1 VADIKGLRDR
11 AVIAIMGYTFGR
23 VSAVVGVK
31 RGNYRLERKRA
42 RLRLMKK
49 GGKEKLVWLH
59 CY

>member
-1 VADIKGLRDR
+1 MRDR